1 MGHVPVLIVLIRN
14 ESVNVG
20 PATDQYCANAV
31 TNKMRDMNGLELII
45 ILLGLYSWG
54 PFKGNKRVPT
64 S

>member
-1 MGHVPVLIVLIRN
+1 M
-14 ESVNVG
+14 G
-20 PATDQYCANAV
+20 PATDANAV